1 MTKYSTELK
10 TKIVGEYLKG
20 VGATPCDL
28 ELIMDLY
35 ADEILSYNLSD
46 HPAFAFTLTPLHEAL
61 EKMPVHITTRTYVH
75 TDQGFRYQ
83 TDAWQCELKHHHVYQ
98 NMSRKTRDELETAL
112 RAWIKYYNES
122 RIKEKLAGQSP
133 IDYRISTT
141 GQVA

>member
-61 EKMPVHITTRTYVH
+61 EKMPVHITTALTFIRIRASDTKQMLGNVSSSI
-75 TDQGFRYQ
+75 TMFI
-83 TDAWQCELKHHHVYQ
+83 
-98 NMSRKTRDELETAL
+98 KTCPVRHET
-112 RAWIKYYNES
+112 N
-122 RIKEKLAGQSP
+122 
-133 IDYRISTT
+133 
-141 GQVA
+141 